1 MLTSAQKNAARNQS
15 TALIGIGFT
24 KHRAVAMAARQLRK
38 SLPMID
44 TSAADQRREEREQQQ
59 RNGSIQKRD
68 AMPNAT
74 RPKQRTV
81 TGKNGRPLS
90 LSRFNI
96 KHTNGKVWG
105 YEVKPN
111 GALVVR
117 PPSRFDVPTYTE
129 QQWRAIH
136 EGISSHISE
145 QGQPATPKK
154 DATMQK
160 SKLDSLIDHARK
172 NPSKL
177 QPQTLQALNK
187 HLEKTGKPAITLP
200 APVPRW
206 GTMPT
211 ISDIANNV
219 QHAVSK
225 TPAPS
230 HAIPAP
236 GQRMTTQELQEHR
249 LQQAR
254 ELEQRRIVEA
264 KEAPKGAVV
273 ASWIGG
279 GVMH

>member
-105 YEVKPN
+105 YEVK
-111 GALVVR
+111 
-117 PPSRFDVPTYTE
+117 
-129 QQWRAIH
+129 H

-160 SKLDSLIDHARK
+160 SKLDSLIAHARK
-172 NPSKL
+172 NPGKL
-177 QPQTLQALNK
+177 QPETLQALNQ
-187 HLEKTGKPAITLP
+187 HLEKTGKPVISLP

-206 GTMPT
+206 GVMPT
-211 ISDIANNV
+211 VADIARNT
-219 QHAVSK
+219 QHAISQ

-236 GQRMTTQELQEHR
+236 GQPMTTQELQGHR
-249 LQQAR
+249 LKQAR
-254 ELEQRRIVEA
+254 ELEQRRIAQA

-279 GVMH
+279 GVVH